1 MTEEPKRPK
10 PSALGDG
17 IGLAWFFPLAIVL
30 GGLVGRWIGGY
41 FGHQSLGTGLGVI
54 WGVIS
59 GFYEVFKVSRR
70 LSKGGDE

>member
-10 PSALGDG
+10 PSAMGEG
-17 IGLAWFFPLAIVL
+17 MSLAWFFPLAIVF
-30 GGLVGRWIGGY
+30 GALVGRWIGGY
-41 FGHQSLGTGLGVI
+41 FGRQALGTILGAV